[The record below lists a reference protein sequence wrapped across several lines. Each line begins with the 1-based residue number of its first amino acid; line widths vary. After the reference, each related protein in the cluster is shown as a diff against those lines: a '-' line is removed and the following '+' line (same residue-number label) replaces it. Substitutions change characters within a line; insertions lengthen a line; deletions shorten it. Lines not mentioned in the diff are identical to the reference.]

1 MKESVSGYA
10 LYSFLNLSTVSYIAL
25 ICGST
30 DVLYLSTVY
39 FGIFYLQRITKQL
52 AAQQISYESLREF
65 AIDHKNIIAVF
76 KRVMKLSKTL
86 MLIMYFSNLSMT
98 CFILLVLTTVIVNYW
113 NGVGMTYLR
122 NLHRFPR
129 QRIRPSTLPCSWAR
143 CKCRWAS
150 TVTSGRSC

>member
-1 MKESVSGYA
+1 MKIILGRDFQGNLIQEDDPFSLVVVDLKESVSGYA

-98 CFILLVLTTVIVNYW
+98 CFILLVLTTVIVN
-113 NGVGMTYLR
+113 
-122 NLHRFPR
+122 
-129 QRIRPSTLPCSWAR
+129 
-143 CKCRWAS
+143 
-150 TVTSGRSC
+150 

>member
-1 MKESVSGYA
+1 MVVVDLKESVSGYA

-98 CFILLVLTTVIVNYW
+98 CFILLVLTTVIVN
-113 NGVGMTYLR
+113 
-122 NLHRFPR
+122 
-129 QRIRPSTLPCSWAR
+129 
-143 CKCRWAS
+143 
-150 TVTSGRSC
+150 